1 MCPKCLEFKPLT
13 VHHCFPRRHYGNNI
27 YKVRICRSCHD
38 EIEEVLRKLEMD
50 RGCQLEDREYLAITR
65 NFLRGNN
72 EAGLVEIEPQK
83 LREGDD

>member
-1 MCPKCLEFKPLT
+1 
-13 VHHCFPRRHYGNNI
+13 
-27 YKVRICRSCHD
+27 
-38 EIEEVLRKLEMD
+38 MD